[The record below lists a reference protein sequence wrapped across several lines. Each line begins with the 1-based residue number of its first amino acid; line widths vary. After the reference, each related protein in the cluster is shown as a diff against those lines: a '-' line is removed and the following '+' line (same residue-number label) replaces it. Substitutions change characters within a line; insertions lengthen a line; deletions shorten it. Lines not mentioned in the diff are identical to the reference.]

1 MFQQA
6 VLERPS
12 QKGGHISRK
21 ENSIGLSVIPPV
33 AMQLVNAGEASAK
46 LARMSERAAALVENW
61 LGNERKRFAA
71 LIDPILMMIVG
82 AMVLVIVLSILLPI
96 FDLQAVVGC

>member
-1 MFQQA
+1 
-6 VLERPS
+6 
-12 QKGGHISRK
+12 
-21 ENSIGLSVIPPV
+21 
-33 AMQLVNAGEASAK
+33 MQLVNAGEASAK